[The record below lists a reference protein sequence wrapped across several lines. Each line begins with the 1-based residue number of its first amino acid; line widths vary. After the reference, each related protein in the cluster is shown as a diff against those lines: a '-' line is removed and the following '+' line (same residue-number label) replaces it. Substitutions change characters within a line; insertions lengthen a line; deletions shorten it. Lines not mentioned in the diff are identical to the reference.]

1 MKNKDMKINLL
12 ALSNTIIAVFI
23 LFIAIETYAEESN
36 KDDSPLE
43 ITSQSMTVEEK
54 SNMITFNGSVVAK
67 KDTITIYSDTMIV
80 NYYQDKKIK
89 NVLASGNVRL
99 IQDQKEIRSEKAEY
113 LPDKEKVIFTGNPVF
128 TENKNIVTGSMITY
142 IIPSGKSIVENSK
155 VILR

>member
-54 SNMITFNGSVVAK
+54 SNIITFNGSVVAK

-89 NVLASGNVRL
+89 NVMASGNVRL

-113 LPDKEKVIFTGNPVF
+113 LPDEEKVIFTGNPVF
-128 TENKNIVTGSMITY
+128 TENKNTVTGSMITY